1 MIKELKLSYGALF
14 EDALIN
20 DIAQV
25 GTFKNV
31 PAGFKLMD
39 IGAYVKGMPLLNTNR
54 GEILFLIVIIIV

>member
-31 PAGFKLMD
+31 PA
-39 IGAYVKGMPLLNTNR
+39 VTTT
-54 GEILFLIVIIIV
+54 E